1 MIESVIF
8 NEFLN
13 SKTLLSILENPDNLK
28 QQVEKELKTLEQQLE
43 NSKSEKESKL
53 DELSRLAELYISGG
67 ERMIEIV
74 KNKETTINKE
84 LDSIEDKLKLI
95 NKEIFN
101 KKRILLNYDEE
112 KASTEMLLKAKEN
125 RHELYAIYKQLIHKV
140 VINEIN
146 SKYTC
151 QFS

>member
-53 DELSRLAELYISGG
+53 DELSRLAELYISGS
-67 ERMIEIV
+67 EKMIEIV